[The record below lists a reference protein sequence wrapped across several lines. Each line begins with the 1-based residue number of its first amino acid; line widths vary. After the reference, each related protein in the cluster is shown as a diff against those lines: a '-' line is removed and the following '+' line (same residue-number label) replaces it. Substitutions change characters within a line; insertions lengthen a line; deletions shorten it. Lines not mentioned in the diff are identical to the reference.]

1 MTSDPARRPA
11 PAARLFGRPLGPL
24 GARRLAL
31 FRANRRGRWS
41 AWIFAALLVA
51 SLFAELVAND
61 RPLVVSYGGKLFFP
75 VAKAYPETDFGG
87 FLETEADYS
96 DPEVRRMIGEKGWIL
111 DPPIPFRW
119 DTVVRDLPGPAPS
132 APSARNWL
140 GTDDQARDVA
150 ARLVYGYRLSVVFG
164 LVLTLL
170 SSIVGIAAGAVQ
182 GYFGGWVDLALQ
194 RFIEVWS
201 GMPTLYLLII
211 LASVVTPGFGWLLLL
226 MLLFSWMT
234 LVGVVRA
241 EFLRARNFD
250 YVRAARALGVGDAAI
265 MVRHVLP
272 NAMTAALTFLPFVTS
287 GAVVTLTSL
296 DFLGFGMPPGSASL
310 GELLKQG
317 KDNPQAP
324 WLGFTGFF
332 VIAGMLSLLVFIGEA
347 VRDAFDPRRGLVAPA
362 AGEDAAMALGSL
374 EDPEEA
380 LVPPGLPGG
389 AVSEAL
395 PRVEGRGSA
404 GGAVSGARSPRASV
418 RPGDAV
424 LPGAAREGADE
435 ESAPLVDS
443 KLPGQPLLRV
453 EDLGVRFGRGPAA
466 VDAVRGVG
474 FDVGRGE
481 TVALV
486 GESGSG
492 KSVTALSILRLLP
505 YPNASH
511 PTGRILLDGEDLLR
525 APGETLRRIRGGRV
539 GMVFQEPMTSLNPL
553 HTVERQVGETL
564 VVHRGA
570 DAAAARAR
578 SLELLELVGLPDAER
593 RLASYPHE
601 MSGGQRQRVMIAMAL
616 ANEPDLLIADEP
628 TTAVDVTIQAQ
639 LLELLA
645 DLRRRLGMAML
656 FITHDLGIVRRV
668 ADRVCV
674 MRHGRVV
681 EAGPVERVFGSPRH
695 AYTRALLAAEP
706 RGVPR
711 PVDPA
716 APVVASC
723 RDLKVWYPIRK
734 GLLRR
739 TVDHVRAVD
748 GVSIEVREGETV
760 GLVGESGSG
769 KTTIALAM
777 LRLAASRGEIR
788 FRGEAISSLRA
799 RELRPLR
806 REMQVV
812 FQDPYGSLSP
822 RLSVGQ
828 IVAEG
833 LRVHGLGRDDAEREE
848 RVVRALEAVEI
859 DPAARHRHPHELS
872 GGQRQRVAIARAIVL
887 EPRLVVLDEPTSALD
902 VSVQAQIVAL
912 LRRLQEERRLAYLF
926 ISHDLRVV
934 RATSH
939 RIVVLKDGRVV
950 EQGPAEQV
958 FGSPREDYTRR
969 LLEAALHLATPRL
982 AETGAGG

>member
-1 MTSDPARRPA
+1 VRSDGRLAAEPV
-11 PAARLFGRPLGPL
+11 ARLFGFPLGPL

-41 AWIFAALLVA
+41 AWIFAALLLA
-51 SLFAELVAND
+51 SLFAEFVAND
-61 RPLVVSYGGKLFFP
+61 RPLVVSYDGKLRFP
-75 VAKAYPETDFGG
+75 ILHAHPETEFGG
-87 FLETEADYS
+87 FLETETDYT
-96 DPEVRRMIGEKGWIL
+96 DPAVRSMIEEKGWIL
-111 DPPIPFRW
+111 DAPIPFRY

-132 APSARNWL
+132 PPSQRNWL
-140 GTDDQARDVA
+140 GTDDQARDVL

-170 SSIVGIAAGAVQ
+170 SSVVGIAAGAVQ

-194 RFIEVWS
+194 RFIEIWS

-250 YVRAARALGVGDAAI
+250 YVRAARALGLPDLSI

-296 DFLGFGMPPGSASL
+296 DFLGFGMPPGAPSL

-332 VIAGMLSLLVFIGEA
+332 TIAFMLSLLVFIGEA
-347 VRDAFDPRRGLVAPA
+347 VRDAFDPRRALAGPG
-362 AGEDAAMALGSL
+362 AGEDATSADAAGAPDGTAAVAGASAFV
-374 EDPEEA
+374 PVEA
-380 LVPPGLPGG
+380 AGVIADATVPGK
-389 AVSEAL
+389 A
-395 PRVEGRGSA
+395 
-404 GGAVSGARSPRASV
+404 
-418 RPGDAV
+418 
-424 LPGAAREGADE
+424 
-435 ESAPLVDS
+435 
-443 KLPGQPLLRV
+443 LLRV
-453 EDLGVRFGRGPAA
+453 VDLGVRFGTGTGA
-466 VDAVRGVG
+466 VDAVRGVS
-474 FDVGRGE
+474 FDVARGE
-481 TVALV
+481 TLALV

-505 YPNASH
+505 QPQASH
-511 PTGRILLDGEDLLR
+511 PSGRIEFDGESLLD
-525 APGETLRRIRGGRV
+525 APAEILRRIRGGRI

-553 HTVERQVGETL
+553 HTIEHQVGES
-564 VVHRGA
+564 VVIHRGA
-570 DAAAARAR
+570 DARTARER
-578 SLELLELVGLPDAER
+578 SLELLRLVGIPEPER

-616 ANEPDLLIADEP
+616 ANEPDLLVADEP

-645 DLRRRLGMAML
+645 DLRERLGMAML
-656 FITHDLGIVRRV
+656 FITHDLGIVRRF
-668 ADRVCV
+668 ADRVAV
-674 MRHGRVV
+674 MRHGRIV
-681 EAGPVERVFGSPRH
+681 EAGPVARVFESPRH
-695 AYTRALLAAEP
+695 PYTRALLAAEP
-706 RGVPR
+706 RGVPA
-711 PVDPA
+711 PPPA
-716 APVVASC
+716 DAELVSAC
-723 RDLKVWYPIRK
+723 RDLRVWYPIRK
-734 GLLRR
+734 GLMRR

-769 KTTIALAM
+769 KTTIALAL
-777 LRLAASRGEIR
+777 LRLIASRGEIR
-788 FRGEAISSLRA
+788 FRGREVSGLRA

-822 RLSVGQ
+822 RLSIGQ

-833 LRVHGLGRDDAEREE
+833 LRVHDLGGDEAGREE

-859 DPAARHRHPHELS
+859 DPAARHRYPHEFS
-872 GGQRQRVAIARAIVL
+872 GGQRQRVAIARALVL
-887 EPRLVVLDEPTSALD
+887 EPRLIVLDEPTSALD

-912 LRRLQEERRLAYLF
+912 LRRLQEEHRLAYLF

-934 RATSH
+934 RAMSH

-950 EQGPAEQV
+950 EQGPASEV
-958 FGSPREDYTRR
+958 FGAPREAYTRQ
-969 LLEAALHLATPRL
+969 LLAAALHLAAPARSRE
-982 AETGAGG
+982 AEPGRGSA